1 MQLTSPS
8 PFANEPD
15 HLTFSP
21 GSTLPIHLVHWRL
34 PINTS
39 YTVSPPGYPNKLR
52 LLPSKL
58 NLTGYDGNYAGPQG
72 QTLLARRQMDT
83 LFTYAVNLGFS
94 PITEEEEAGV
104 TVFLTQVCAHAVRLL
119 MG

>member
-1 MQLTSPS
+1 
-8 PFANEPD
+8 
-15 HLTFSP
+15 
-21 GSTLPIHLVHWRL
+21 
-34 PINTS
+34 
-39 YTVSPPGYPNKLR
+39 
-52 LLPSKL
+52 
-58 NLTGYDGNYAGPQG
+58 
-72 QTLLARRQMDT
+72 MDT